1 MSSQLFI
8 QTIANAIAAS
18 SMYALLAVGL
28 TLAFGVMQMANLAH
42 AHFFMLGA
50 YTVYALYALAGWPF
64 WWAVLAAMGVG
75 ALVGI
80 AVERGIF
87 RPLRGDVVAGFIA
100 TAGLMFVIEVF
111 CGEVWGWG
119 HMRTIPSPYM
129 RPFKILGASVA
140 FQRVLV
146 IPFAI
151 VCIGS
156 LMAFMRWF
164 RLGRALRAVAQDP
177 ETASLQGININM
189 VTALALA
196 IAGALA
202 GIAGGLM
209 STIYAV
215 TPALGGHLILPALI
229 VVVVGGMGSV
239 GGVVLASIILG
250 FITIFV
256 TTFVDGVA
264 ALMVSVAVM
273 ALVLLIRPEG
283 LIGDVSN

>member
-1 MSSQLFI
+1 MTIQLLI

-18 SMYALLAVGL
+18 SMYALIAVGL

-42 AHFFMLGA
+42 AHVFMIGA
-50 YTVYALYALAGWPF
+50 YTVYALYALGGWPF
-64 WWAVLAAMGVG
+64 WGAVAAALVVG
-75 ALVGI
+75 AIVGLAI
-80 AVERGIF
+80 ERTIF

-119 HMRTIPSPYM
+119 YMRTIPSPYM
-129 RPFKILGASVA
+129 RPFKIMGASVA

-146 IPFAI
+146 IPFAV
-151 VCIGS
+151 VCIGG
-156 LMAFMRWF
+156 LMIFMHRF

-189 VTALALA
+189 MTALALA
-196 IAGALA
+196 IASALA

-229 VVVVGGMGSV
+229 VVIVGGMGSI
-239 GGVVLASIILG
+239 GGVVLASIIMG
-250 FITIFV
+250 FVMTFV
-256 TTFVDGVA
+256 TTLVDGVA

-273 ALVLLIRPEG
+273 ALLLPIRPQG
-283 LIGDVSN
+283 LMGHVNN

>member
-1 MSSQLFI
+1 MTSQLLI
-8 QTIANAIAAS
+8 QTIANAVAAS
-18 SMYALLAVGL
+18 SMYALIAVGL

-42 AHFFMLGA
+42 AHVFMIGA
-50 YTVYALYALAGWPF
+50 YTVYALYALGGWPF
-64 WWAVLAAMGVG
+64 WGAVAAALVVG
-75 ALVGI
+75 AIVGLAI
-80 AVERGIF
+80 ERTIF

-111 CGEVWGWG
+111 CGEAWGWG
-119 HMRTIPSPYM
+119 HMRTITSPYM
-129 RPFKILGASVA
+129 RPFKIMGASVA

-146 IPFAI
+146 IPFAV
-151 VCIGS
+151 VCIGG
-156 LMAFMRWF
+156 LMIFMRRF

-189 VTALALA
+189 MTALALA
-196 IAGALA
+196 IASALA

-229 VVVVGGMGSV
+229 VVIVGGMGSI
-239 GGVVLASIILG
+239 GGVVLASIIMG
-250 FITIFV
+250 FVITFV
-256 TTFVDGVA
+256 TTLVDGVA

-273 ALVLLIRPEG
+273 ALILPIRPQG
-283 LIGDVSN
+283 LLGHVNN

>member
-1 MSSQLFI
+1 MTIQLLI

-18 SMYALLAVGL
+18 SMYALIAVGL

-42 AHFFMLGA
+42 AHVFMIGA
-50 YTVYALYALAGWPF
+50 YTVYALYALSGWPF
-64 WWAVLAAMGVG
+64 WGAVAAALVVG
-75 ALVGI
+75 AIVGLAI
-80 AVERGIF
+80 ERTIF

-119 HMRTIPSPYM
+119 YMRTIPSPYM
-129 RPFKILGASVA
+129 RPFKIMGASVA

-146 IPFAI
+146 IPFAV
-151 VCIGS
+151 VCIGG
-156 LMAFMRWF
+156 LMIFMHRF

-189 VTALALA
+189 MTALALA
-196 IAGALA
+196 IASALA

-229 VVVVGGMGSV
+229 VVIVGGMGSI
-239 GGVVLASIILG
+239 GGVVLASIIMG
-250 FITIFV
+250 FVMTFV
-256 TTFVDGVA
+256 TTLVDGVA

-273 ALVLLIRPEG
+273 ALLLPIRPQG
-283 LIGDVSN
+283 LMGHVNN

>member
-1 MSSQLFI
+1 MNSQLLI

-18 SMYALLAVGL
+18 SMYALIAVGL

-42 AHFFMLGA
+42 CHFFMLGA
-50 YTVYALYALAGWPF
+50 YTVYALYALGGWPF
-64 WWAVLAAMGVG
+64 WVAVAAAMVVGVILG
-75 ALVGI
+75 LV
-80 AVERGIF
+80 VERGIF

-100 TAGLMFVIEVF
+100 TAGLMFVFEVF
-111 CGEVWGWG
+111 AGEMWGWG

-129 RPFKILGASVA
+129 HPFKIMGASVS

-151 VCIGS
+151 VCIGG
-156 LMAFMRWF
+156 LMLFMRWS

-177 ETASLQGININM
+177 EAASLQGININGM
-189 VTALALA
+189 TALAM
-196 IAGALA
+196 ALA
-202 GIAGGLM
+202 GGLAGLAGGLM

-229 VVVVGGMGSV
+229 VVIVGGMGSV
-239 GGVVLASIILG
+239 GGVTLAAIIMG
-250 FITIFV
+250 FVMTFV
-256 TTFVDGVA
+256 TTLVDGVT

-273 ALVLLIRPEG
+273 ALILPIRPQG
-283 LIGDVSN
+283 LMGHVTN

>member
-1 MSSQLFI
+1 
-8 QTIANAIAAS
+8 
-18 SMYALLAVGL
+18 
-28 TLAFGVMQMANLAH
+28 MQMANLAH
-42 AHFFMLGA
+42 AHVFMIGA
-50 YTVYALYALAGWPF
+50 YTVYALYALGGWPF
-64 WWAVLAAMGVG
+64 WGAVAAALVVG
-75 ALVGI
+75 AIVGLAI
-80 AVERGIF
+80 ERAIF

-129 RPFKILGASVA
+129 RPFKIMGASVA

-146 IPFAI
+146 IPFAV
-151 VCIGS
+151 VCIGG
-156 LMAFMRWF
+156 LMIFMRRF

-189 VTALALA
+189 MTALALA

-215 TPALGGHLILPALI
+215 TPALAGHLILPALI
-229 VVVVGGMGSV
+229 VVIVGGMGSI
-239 GGVVLASIILG
+239 GGVVLASIIMG
-250 FITIFV
+250 FVMTFV
-256 TTFVDGVA
+256 TTLVDGVA

-273 ALVLLIRPEG
+273 ALLLPIRPQG
-283 LIGDVSN
+283 LMGRVTN

>member
-1 MSSQLFI
+1 MNSQLLI

-18 SMYALLAVGL
+18 SMYALIAVGL

-42 AHFFMLGA
+42 GHFFMLGA
-50 YTVYALYALAGWPF
+50 YTVYALYAKGGWPF
-64 WWAVLAAMGVG
+64 WWAVVAAMGVG
-75 ALVGI
+75 VVIGI
-80 AVERGIF
+80 VVERCIF

-111 CGEVWGWG
+111 AGEMWGWG

-129 RPFKILGASVA
+129 HPFKIMGASVA

-151 VCIGS
+151 VFIGGV
-156 LMAFMRWF
+156 MIFMRYF

-189 VTALALA
+189 MTAMALA
-196 IAGALA
+196 IAGGLA
-202 GIAGGLM
+202 GVAGGLM

-215 TPALGGHLILPALI
+215 TPALGGHVILPALI
-229 VVVVGGMGSV
+229 VVIVGGMGSIE
-239 GGVVLASIILG
+239 GVTLAAIIMG
-250 FITIFV
+250 FVMTFV
-256 TTFVDGVA
+256 TTLVDGVT

-273 ALVLLIRPEG
+273 ALILPIRPQG
-283 LIGDVSN
+283 LMGHVTD

>member
-1 MSSQLFI
+1 MTLQLLI
-8 QTIANAIAAS
+8 QTTANAIASS
-18 SMYALLAVGL
+18 SMYALIAVGL

-42 AHFFMLGA
+42 CHFFMIGA
-50 YTVYALYALAGWPF
+50 YTVYALYALGGWPF
-64 WWAVLAAMGVG
+64 WAAVAAALVVG
-75 ALVGI
+75 AVIGI
-80 AVERGIF
+80 AVERSIF

-129 RPFKILGASVA
+129 RPFKILGASIA

-151 VCIGS
+151 VCIGG
-156 LMAFMRWF
+156 LMAFMHWF

-189 VTALALA
+189 MTALAMA
-196 IAGALA
+196 IAGGLA

-215 TPALGGHLILPALI
+215 TPALGGHIILPALI
-229 VVVVGGMGSV
+229 VVIVGGMGSV
-239 GGVVLASIILG
+239 GGVVLASILLG
-250 FITIFV
+250 FV
-256 TTFVDGVA
+256 TTFVTTLVDGVA

-273 ALVLLIRPEG
+273 ALVLLIRPQG
-283 LIGDVSN
+283 LMGHVTN